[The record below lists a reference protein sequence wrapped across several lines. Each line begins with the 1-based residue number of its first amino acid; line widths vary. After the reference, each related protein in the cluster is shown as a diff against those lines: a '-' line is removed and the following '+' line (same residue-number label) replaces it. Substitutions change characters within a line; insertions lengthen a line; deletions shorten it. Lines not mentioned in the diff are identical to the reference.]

1 MLKTELRDVG
11 SHPFNLALRFLLE
24 LAALGSM
31 GVWGWRTGEGWQRFL
46 LAALV
51 PVAAAVLWGVFAVPD
66 DPSRSGGAPIAVP
79 GFGRLVLEAA
89 VFGFGIWA
97 LKDSGF
103 TRTSLLLGLVVLVHY
118 ALSYDRIT
126 WLLNQ

>member
-1 MLKTELRDVG
+1 MG
-11 SHPFNLALRFLLE
+11 SHPINLAVRFLLE
-24 LAALGSM
+24 LAALSSM
-31 GVWGWRTGEGWQRFL
+31 GLWGWRVGEGWSRFL
-46 LAALV
+46 LAALL
-51 PVAAAVLWGVFAVPD
+51 PVAAAALWGVFAVPD
-66 DPSRSGGAPIAVP
+66 DPSRSGAAPIAVP
-79 GFGRLVLEAA
+79 GFVRLILEAA

-103 TRTSLLLGLVVLVHY
+103 IRTSLLLGVVVVVHY